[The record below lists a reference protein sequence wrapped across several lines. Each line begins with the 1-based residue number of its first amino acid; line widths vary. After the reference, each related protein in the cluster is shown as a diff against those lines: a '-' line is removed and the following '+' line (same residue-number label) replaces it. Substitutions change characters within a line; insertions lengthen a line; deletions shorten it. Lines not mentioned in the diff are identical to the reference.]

1 MRKKNPDVIRR
12 VRAAFDDLGKAV
24 RERPNDVIAA
34 LKKMYPDLP
43 EDVLK
48 LSFEQNS
55 PNWLRPDFSE
65 ADLRKELTMRKGG
78 GLQNLETIEPMSLRA
93 SALTKLG

>member
-1 MRKKNPDVIRR
+1 LHTSRAYADKNPDVIRR
-12 VRAAFDDLGKAV
+12 VRMIFDDLGKVV

-48 LSFEQNS
+48 LSFEQN
-55 PNWLRPDFSE
+55 
-65 ADLRKELTMRKGG
+65 
-78 GLQNLETIEPMSLRA
+78 
-93 SALTKLG
+93 